1 MNDIDKKKGI
11 IKMQIELSERE
22 IELLLTGIK
31 AGIEL
36 VEYKEDEYYEEVVPL
51 KQKLENNLIRK
62 EYNSNEIYER
72 FSW

>member
-1 MNDIDKKKGI
+1 
-11 IKMQIELSERE
+11 MQIELSERE
-22 IELLLTGIK
+22 IELLLIGIK

-36 VEYKEDEYYEEVVPL
+36 PDYEEDEYYEEVIPL

-72 FSW
+72 FSR